1 MTGYRHV
8 TIAAAG
14 ATFLAASP
22 LAAVF
27 RTYSW
32 TLYSLGVVVVVLG
45 AALATRSMR
54 LPVWTQIIGMLG
66 AHTVL
71 LGWLFG
77 GGTMALGV
85 FPTPDTIRRFWHLL
99 REAATDVRELAAPV
113 PDTDGL
119 MFTVAASIGLVAILV
134 DLLAVTLRQPAL
146 SGLPMLA
153 IYSVP
158 VAVLAGSV
166 SWISFG
172 FAAAGFLWLL
182 VADHVGRVRRFGRRF
197 ADDGRDVDAWE
208 GSPLAAAGRRLG
220 LVGITAAVLIP
231 LAVPGMPAGFLDNL
245 VAGTGLGGGPG
256 VNGRM
261 IDPMAILTGTLQRD
275 ENTSLLRVSTEDPA
289 PGYLRLAVAD
299 EITEKGAFPTD
310 LRNDDRAVGATLD
323 VPSVNPPGGVEAT
336 EHTARIRVTGL
347 AQGYLPTYHNTTRVR
362 INDDNRWFHDAR
374 KAVTWSPG
382 TTRPGLEYA
391 VTYLKVD
398 YTEAELRGV
407 SRLDPD
413 NPAMAYFTSVP
424 PNQTVRRLVER
435 LTDETDSQYD
445 QVMSI
450 LNYFSRDR
458 GFRYSRDVEKGTSDS
473 AIVNFLNNR
482 KGFCQQYATAMA
494 WMVRTADIP
503 ARVVIGFT
511 QGRGITGGY
520 EIRSW
525 NAHAWVEVYFETLG
539 WVPFD
544 PTPSSGV
551 FNAVDLPWAPNPY
564 NPPTSTPTATAGP
577 DASATASPSPTR
589 PDKRD
594 PGEDAQ
600 AAAGGTSDPP
610 ARWPYWL
617 FSALL
622 VVALLAT
629 PALRRWLVRRR
640 RRDLESGGD
649 PAAAAYAAWDE
660 LLDTLVD
667 LDIGHR
673 PSDTPRGIARRLR
686 DVRPPL
692 IESSAREIGLLA
704 RAVEQARYAPEPLS
718 GTDLGQAVRA
728 VRAELWLTATRW
740 QRWQAT
746 VLPASVIRG
755 WRQFLGTARDQALD
769 AWQRWREEA
778 TDARQARTAR
788 ERMTFR

>member
-1 MTGYRHV
+1 MTGHRHV
-8 TIAAAG
+8 TVAAAG

-32 TLYSLGVVVVVLG
+32 TLYALGVVVVVLA
-45 AALATRSMR
+45 AALATRSLR
-54 LPVWTQIIGMLG
+54 LPAWAQITSMLG

-85 FPTPDTIRRFWHLL
+85 LPTPDTMWRFWHLL
-99 REAATDVRELAAPV
+99 REATTDVRELAAPV

-231 LAVPGMPAGFLDNL
+231 LAVPGMTAGFLDNL
-245 VAGTGLGGGPG
+245 VAGAGLGGGPG

-261 IDPMAILTGTLQRD
+261 IDPMTILTGTLQRD
-275 ENTSLLRVSTEDPA
+275 ENASLLRVSTDDPK
-289 PGYLRLAVAD
+289 PGYLRLAIAD
-299 EITEKGAFPTD
+299 EITEKGAFPTQ
-310 LRNDDRAVGATLD
+310 LRLDDRAMGGSLD
-323 VPSVNPPGGVEAT
+323 VPSLNPPEGVAAT

-347 AQGYLPTYHNTTRVR
+347 AQGYLPSYHNTTRVR

-382 TTRPGLEYA
+382 TTEPGLEYD

-398 YTEAELRGV
+398 YTEDQLRGV
-407 SRLDPD
+407 PPLGPD
-413 NPAMAYFTSVP
+413 DAAMAYFTDVP
-424 PNQTVRRLVER
+424 PNQTVRRLVKK

-450 LNYFSRDR
+450 LNYFSEDR
-458 GFRYSRDVEKGTSDS
+458 GFRYARDVEKGTSGS
-473 AIVNFLNNR
+473 AIVDFLDKK

-511 QGRGITGGY
+511 KGRVAAGGY

-525 NAHAWVEVYFETLG
+525 NAHAWVEVYFGNLG

-551 FNAVDLPWAPNPY
+551 SNAVDLPWAPNPY
-564 NPPTSTPTATAGP
+564 NPPASTPTATAGP

-589 PDKRD
+589 PHKQD
-594 PGEDAQ
+594 PGEDTSTGP
-600 AAAGGTSDPP
+600 GGTSDPP

-617 FSALL
+617 FSGLL
-622 VVALLAT
+622 AVALLAT

-640 RRDLESGGD
+640 RLDPESGGD
-649 PAAAAYAAWDE
+649 PAAPAYAAWDE
-660 LLDTLVD
+660 LLDTMVD
-667 LDIGHR
+667 LDIGYR
-673 PSDTPRGIARRLR
+673 PSDTPRGVAGRLR

-692 IESSAREIGLLA
+692 IESSVREIGLLA
-704 RAVEQARYAPEPLS
+704 RAVERARYAPEPLP

-740 QRWQAT
+740 QRVQAA
-746 VLPASVIRG
+746 VLPASVIRS
-755 WRQFLGTARDQALD
+755 WRRFLGATRDQVLD

-778 TDARQARTAR
+778 TDARQARAER